1 MSNRTFALRRINKDI
16 KEITQNPIEGIGI
29 TSLEG
34 NIMQYVINM
43 RLMTGPY
50 EGYCVQLLLIFSD
63 SYPTKP
69 PKILIMPDQAIDG
82 QYHRHVFID
91 DHSRNLKG
99 HKFKEFCFDLLDNN
113 FMNPSDEKTGW
124 NPSYTISTLLLQV
137 QNFIADPDMEDHIPD
152 LYLIKQLMDSMDNFQ
167 TKFKIIDEN
176 GNMIEKLHTWKD
188 PFPPMYF
195 KPKEEEKDKD
205 KKNSDI
211 EHKEN
216 NEEEKRIQLIKENL
230 TCFMLKVNYIDN
242 PDIILGYPISRKL
255 VKFKKKRRLE
265 LYPIPEI
272 LTYDGFKEQ
281 QSLQPIMAERY
292 FGLNRLKSANNEYYN
307 NWLPIYINEAYYI
320 KNKDRILKS
329 IAEITTIKEFEPQ
342 QIFDIFPIM
351 LNSMIIG
358 LYKGKAALSSA
369 FIKCYFQFI
378 LLFKKLCQE
387 FQSDYSAHLNNIFND
402 IKNNDFSVDKHIVPD
417 IGNIFMI
424 LLFNKFEIND
434 DNLKK
439 IYNSLFEDFLAR
451 QMY

>member
-1 MSNRTFALRRINKDI
+1 
-16 KEITQNPIEGIGI
+16 
-29 TSLEG
+29 
-34 NIMQYVINM
+34 
-43 RLMTGPY
+43 
-50 EGYCVQLLLIFSD
+50 
-63 SYPTKP
+63 
-69 PKILIMPDQAIDG
+69 
-82 QYHRHVFID
+82 
-91 DHSRNLKG
+91 
-99 HKFKEFCFDLLDNN
+99 
-113 FMNPSDEKTGW
+113 
-124 NPSYTISTLLLQV
+124 
-137 QNFIADPDMEDHIPD
+137 
-152 LYLIKQLMDSMDNFQ
+152 MDSMDNFQ

-342 QIFDIFPIM
+342 QIFDIFPII

-369 FIKCYFQFI
+369 FIKCYFQII

-402 IKNNDFSVDKHIVPD
+402 IKNNNFSVDKHIVPD

-451 QMY
+451 QMYWMFHSEESKIKMKKSY